1 MTKKTLYI
9 SDLDGTLLNSQSQV
23 SAASRDM
30 LNRLIADNDINF
42 SIATARTPATVVQL
56 MHGIDS
62 HLPYI
67 VMTGA
72 AMWQD
77 GLINQTY
84 LRPEDV
90 ECLSELS
97 RKYGIRPFFYTYNGR
112 VIESYHLPTM
122 DDYER
127 RFVSQRRN
135 SPYKRFLFQNSMP
148 VAKKEHTMLVFV
160 AGDYEKMGNV
170 YNEAKSRL
178 KCEMTYYRD
187 IFNSKVGF
195 LEVMAEGV
203 SKARAVERLKQQV
216 GADRVVVFG
225 DSPNDLSMRK
235 VADLFI
241 APSNAVEEV
250 RHVADEVTQSN
261 DDDCVARWIEK
272 DVAARQ

>member
-1 MTKKTLYI
+1 
-9 SDLDGTLLNSQSQV
+9 
-23 SAASRDM
+23 
-30 LNRLIADNDINF
+30 
-42 SIATARTPATVVQL
+42 
-56 MHGIDS
+56 
-62 HLPYI
+62 
-67 VMTGA
+67 
-72 AMWQD
+72 MWQD

-216 GADRVVVFG
+216 GADWVVVFG

>member
-62 HLPYI
+62 RLPYI

-272 DVAARQ
+272 DIAARQ

>member
-30 LNRLIADNDINF
+30 LNRLIADNGINF

-62 HLPYI
+62 RLPYI

-135 SPYKRFLFQNSMP
+135 SPYKRFLF
-148 VAKKEHTMLVFV
+148 
-160 AGDYEKMGNV
+160 
-170 YNEAKSRL
+170 R
-178 KCEMTYYRD
+178 
-187 IFNSKVGF
+187 
-195 LEVMAEGV
+195 
-203 SKARAVERLKQQV
+203 
-216 GADRVVVFG
+216 
-225 DSPNDLSMRK
+225 
-235 VADLFI
+235 
-241 APSNAVEEV
+241 
-250 RHVADEVTQSN
+250 TQ
-261 DDDCVARWIEK
+261 CL
-272 DVAARQ
+272 

>member
-30 LNRLIADNDINF
+30 LNRLIADNGINF

-62 HLPYI
+62 RLPYI

-112 VIESYHLPTM
+112 VI
-122 DDYER
+122 
-127 RFVSQRRN
+127 
-135 SPYKRFLFQNSMP
+135 
-148 VAKKEHTMLVFV
+148 
-160 AGDYEKMGNV
+160 
-170 YNEAKSRL
+170 
-178 KCEMTYYRD
+178 
-187 IFNSKVGF
+187 
-195 LEVMAEGV
+195 
-203 SKARAVERLKQQV
+203 
-216 GADRVVVFG
+216 
-225 DSPNDLSMRK
+225 
-235 VADLFI
+235 
-241 APSNAVEEV
+241 
-250 RHVADEVTQSN
+250 
-261 DDDCVARWIEK
+261 
-272 DVAARQ
+272 

>member
-1 MTKKTLYI
+1 
-9 SDLDGTLLNSQSQV
+9 
-23 SAASRDM
+23 
-30 LNRLIADNDINF
+30 
-42 SIATARTPATVVQL
+42 
-56 MHGIDS
+56 
-62 HLPYI
+62 
-67 VMTGA
+67 
-72 AMWQD
+72 
-77 GLINQTY
+77 
-84 LRPEDV
+84 
-90 ECLSELS
+90 
-97 RKYGIRPFFYTYNGR
+97 
-112 VIESYHLPTM
+112 
-122 DDYER
+122 
-127 RFVSQRRN
+127 
-135 SPYKRFLFQNSMP
+135 
-148 VAKKEHTMLVFV
+148 MLVFV

-187 IFNSKVGF
+187 IFNPKVGF

-250 RHVADEVTQSN
+250 RHVADEVTLSN